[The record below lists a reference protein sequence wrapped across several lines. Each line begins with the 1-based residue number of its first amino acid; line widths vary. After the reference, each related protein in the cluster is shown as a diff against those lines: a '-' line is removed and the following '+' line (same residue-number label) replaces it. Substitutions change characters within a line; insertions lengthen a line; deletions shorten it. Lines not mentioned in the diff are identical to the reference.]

1 MTSTHSHVGV
11 KRSFSSERRKEAN
24 LLETE
29 AGEQALMEWKRC
41 ALGTASDWSEN
52 KTGKSNY
59 SSQVTVLS
67 ASAIH

>member
-11 KRSFSSERRKEAN
+11 KRSFSSERWKEAN

-41 ALGTASDWSEN
+41 AWGTASDWSEN